1 MSPSA
6 LKTASLQMG
15 LSGFFSNL
23 TVYLKIDL
31 SNTSLREL
39 FVLIFKSLKLACEIT
54 HAISVVK
61 NTD

>member
-1 MSPSA
+1 MD
-6 LKTASLQMG
+6 

-31 SNTSLREL
+31 SNTSLRVL

-54 HAISVVK
+54 YAISVVK